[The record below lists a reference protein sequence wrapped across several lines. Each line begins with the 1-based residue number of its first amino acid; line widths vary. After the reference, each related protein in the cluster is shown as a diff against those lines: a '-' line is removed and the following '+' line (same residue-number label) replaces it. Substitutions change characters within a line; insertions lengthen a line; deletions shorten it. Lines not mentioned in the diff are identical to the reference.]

1 MRLVFQRLRD
11 PECAVR
17 TKGSKGKS
25 ILLIHTLKAQAYNP
39 NSSGDSHILGHLG
52 ELRSSFKTKQKKI
65 KKRGWDKVYG
75 EGAYLAHMRAW
86 VLSPA
91 SKQTKKKQTKP
102 NPTFLRAKR
111 WSVPDT

>member
-17 TKGSKGKS
+17 AKGSKGKS

-52 ELRSSFKTKQKKI
+52 ELRSSFKTKKK
-65 KKRGWDKVYG
+65 KLKRGAVIKFMG
-75 EGAYLAHMRAW
+75 R
-86 VLSPA
+86 VL
-91 SKQTKKKQTKP
+91 T
-102 NPTFLRAKR
+102 
-111 WSVPDT
+111 